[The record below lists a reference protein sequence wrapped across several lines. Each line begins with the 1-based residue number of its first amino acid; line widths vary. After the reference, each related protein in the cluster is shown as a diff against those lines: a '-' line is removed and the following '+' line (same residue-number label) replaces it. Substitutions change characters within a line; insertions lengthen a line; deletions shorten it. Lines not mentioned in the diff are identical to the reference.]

1 MNGLYLI
8 MYFTLIDIINTLV
21 SPFFI
26 AIFLIII
33 YQYYKIGKSDYGLSV
48 DKRSAITNAINS
60 SLYGILGGFLS
71 TIAFIYLEVVIVPK
85 DFMYILTT
93 AIVLSMIS
101 PRLMCFAYGGSIIS
115 ILSIIINY
123 PKIDTRDIMLVVA
136 TLHIVESLLIL
147 LNGYKGKIPVYYE
160 YKGEYAGGF
169 NINRF
174 WPIPFVI
181 FVGDGLIKPM
191 TLMAILAYGDFT
203 TSYPRRK
210 AFITSIVLCIYSL
223 ILLILAKS
231 NLHPLIPPIFA
242 LLGHEFIIRINE
254 IIEKNRHPIFTA
266 ATKGVMVMEVS
277 VNGVAKDIGIRAGDI
292 ILSINE
298 AEIKDER
305 DIAEIERL
313 NNYIL
318 RINYFNRKKG
328 LTVKTYK
335 GNKKTLGVSVVPRV
349 IY

>member
-33 YQYYKIGKSDYGLSV
+33 YQYYKIDKSDHGLAIN
-48 DKRSAITNAINS
+48 KKSALAKSINS

-115 ILSIIINY
+115 LLSIIINF
-123 PKIDTRDIMLVVA
+123 PRISTRDIMLVVA
-136 TLHIVESLLIL
+136 TLHIVESLLIF
-147 LNGYKGKIPVYYE
+147 LNGYKGKLPIFYE
-160 YKGEYAGGF
+160 YEGEFAGGF

-210 AFITSIVLCIYSL
+210 TIVTSIVLLLYSL
-223 ILLILAKS
+223 TLLFLAKS
-231 NLHPLIPPIFA
+231 NINALIPPIFA
-242 LLGHEFIIRINE
+242 LFGHEFIIRLNE
-254 IIEKNRHPIFTA
+254 SIEKNRHPIFTA
-266 ATKGVMVMEVS
+266 TTTGVRVMEVS
-277 VNGVAKDIGIRAGDI
+277 KNGIAKDIGIKTGDI

-298 AEIKDER
+298 AVIKDER

-318 RINYFNRKKG
+318 KINYFDRKKG
-328 LTVKTYK
+328 LTIKTYR
-335 GNKKTLGVSVVPRV
+335 GNKKTLGISVVPRV
-349 IY
+349 LY

>member
-1 MNGLYLI
+1 MNGIYLI

-33 YQYYKIGKSDYGLSV
+33 YQYYKIDKSDYGLSV
-48 DKRSAITNAINS
+48 NKKSALFKSINS
-60 SLYGILGGFLS
+60 SLYGIFGGFLS

-93 AIVLSMIS
+93 AILLSLIN
-101 PRLMCFAYGGSIIS
+101 PRFMCFAYGGSIIS
-115 ILSIIINY
+115 LLSIIINF
-123 PKIDTRDIMLVVA
+123 PRIETKDIMLVVA
-136 TLHIVESLLIL
+136 TLHIVESMLIF
-147 LNGYKGKIPVYYE
+147 LNGYKGKFPIFYE
-160 YKGEYAGGF
+160 YNGEYVGGF

-210 AFITSIVLCIYSL
+210 TYITSIVLLIYSL
-223 ILLILAKS
+223 ILLYLAKS
-231 NLHPLIPPIFA
+231 NIHVLIPPIFA
-242 LLGHEFIIRINE
+242 LLGHEFIIWLNVKVETKRE
-254 IIEKNRHPIFTA
+254 PVFT
-266 ATKGVMVMEVS
+266 TTSKGVRVMEVAK
-277 VNGVAKDIGIRAGDI
+277 NGVANEIGIKTGDI

-298 AEIKDER
+298 AIIKDEK
-305 DIAEIERL
+305 DITEIESL
-313 NNYIL
+313 DNCVLKIS
-318 RINYFNRKKG
+318 YFNRRQG
-328 LTVKTYK
+328 LSTKIYK
-335 GNKKTLGVSVVPRV
+335 GNKRTLGVSIGPRV

>member
-8 MYFTLIDIINTLV
+8 MYFTLIDIVNTLV

-33 YQYYKIGKSDYGLSV
+33 YQYYNLNKSDYGLSIN
-48 DKRSAITNAINS
+48 KKSALSKAINS
-60 SLYGILGGFLS
+60 SLYGIFGGFLS

-93 AIVLSMIS
+93 AIVLSLIN
-101 PRLMCFAYGGSIIS
+101 PRFMCFAYGGSI
-115 ILSIIINY
+115 LSLFSLVFNF
-123 PKIDTRDIMLVVA
+123 PKIETKDIMLVVA
-136 TLHIVESLLIL
+136 TLHIVESLLIF
-147 LNGYKGKIPVYYE
+147 LNGYKGKIPVFYE
-160 YKGEYAGGF
+160 HKGEYVGGF

-210 AFITSIVLCIYSL
+210 TIITSIVLLAYSF
-223 ILLILAKS
+223 ILLSLTKANI
-231 NLHPLIPPIFA
+231 NPLIPPIFA
-242 LLGHEFIIRINE
+242 LIGHEFILSSNE
-254 IIEKNRHPIFTA
+254 IMEKKKSPVFT
-266 ATKGVMVMEVS
+266 TTLNGVRVMEVAK
-277 VNGVAKDIGIRAGDI
+277 NGIAKDIGIETGDV

-298 AEIKDER
+298 AIIKDEK
-305 DIAEIERL
+305 DIAEIESL
-313 NNYIL
+313 DNSIL
-318 RINYFNRKKG
+318 KIHYFNRKKG
-328 LTVKTYK
+328 LTTKNYR
-335 GNKKTLGVSVVPRV
+335 GNKKTLGVSIVPRV
-349 IY
+349 MY